1 MVFCF
6 KILACY
12 IIRYNINDILYVIYE
27 IRKRSV
33 NKIEWRVSKEN
44 KKLQSELS
52 KELNISPILAQLLI
66 NRGTKETLN
75 ARRFLKADLKD
86 LRDPYIFQ
94 DMEKAVDKILKAI
107 NNDERILIYGDY
119 DVDGITSVA
128 LLFSVLREF
137 TTNLYYYIPNRFQ
150 EGYGLNEEAI
160 DIAFKNNFKL
170 IITVDCGISSI
181 YEIEKAN
188 NYGIDVIVTDHH
200 QPQKDLPSAI
210 AIINPKCDTNYPF
223 KELAGVGVSFKVAQA
238 LYSKLKK
245 NQDDL
250 WSLLDYVALG
260 SIADSVPFI
269 DENRILIKYGLKM
282 LNQTKK
288 EGLKALIIESGVN
301 YGNLG
306 TKEVN
311 FALAPRINAAG
322 RLGDS
327 KLALE
332 LLLTN
337 SESKAKYLS
346 RKLSEINK
354 RRKEIGDNIL
364 REARKLASKQVKE
377 EDNKVLVLAS
387 ENWNQG
393 VIGIIAS
400 RLVDEFNR
408 PAIVISKKDG
418 IAKGS
423 GRSINGFHLYNVL
436 ELCQDI
442 LINFGGH
449 KLAAGIT
456 IESNKIS
463 EFKSRINEI
472 SQDFIKEDDLSPEL
486 KIDARISLSNINFGL
501 VKDINILEP
510 FGIGNP
516 QPVFCSYNNTIS
528 DWRLVGEK
536 REHLKLKIREENS
549 KLEGIGFKLGRI
561 GNQIFSKNKVV
572 DLAFNIELNKWN
584 GTENVQLNIKDI
596 KTII

>member
-1 MVFCF
+1 M
-6 KILACY
+6 
-12 IIRYNINDILYVIYE
+12 
-27 IRKRSV
+27 
-33 NKIEWRVSKEN
+33 
-44 KKLQSELS
+44 
-52 KELNISPILAQLLI
+52 
-66 NRGTKETLN
+66 G
-75 ARRFLKADLKD
+75 
-86 LRDPYIFQ
+86 
-94 DMEKAVDKILKAI
+94 KAVDKILSAV

-128 LLFSVLREF
+128 LLFSILSEL

-150 EGYGLNEEAI
+150 EGYGLNKDAI
-160 DIAFKNNFKL
+160 DIAFKNNITL
-170 IITVDCGISSI
+170 IITVDCGINSI
-181 YEIEKAN
+181 SEVEIAKS
-188 NYGIDVIVTDHH
+188 YGIDIIITDHH
-200 QPQKDLPSAI
+200 QPQKVIPSAM
-210 AIINPKCDTNYPF
+210 AIINPKCDSNYPF
-223 KELAGVGVSFKVAQA
+223 KELAGVGVSFKVAQG
-238 LYSKLKK
+238 LYLKLKK

-250 WSLLDYVALG
+250 WSQLDYVALG

-269 DENRILIKYGLKM
+269 DENRILIKYGLKT

-288 EGLKALIIESGVN
+288 EGLKALIMESGVN
-301 YGNLG
+301 YGNLS

-332 LLLTN
+332 LLLTD
-337 SESKAKYLS
+337 SEYKAKHLS

-354 RRKEIGDNIL
+354 QRQEIGDTIL
-364 REARKLASKQVKE
+364 REARKFASTQAKE
-377 EDNKVLVLAS
+377 ENNKVLVLAS

-408 PAIVISKKDG
+408 PAIVISKKEG

-423 GRSINGFHLYNVL
+423 GRSIKGFHLYNVL

-456 IESNKIS
+456 IESNKIP

-486 KIDARISLSNINFGL
+486 KIDTEISLSKINFSL

-516 QPVFCSYNNTIS
+516 QPVFCSYKNIIS

-536 REHLKLKIREENS
+536 RKHVKVKIKEENRI
-549 KLEGIGFKLGRI
+549 LEGIGFKLSKI
-561 GNQIFSKNKVV
+561 GNKIFSENKVV
-572 DLAFNIELNKWN
+572 SLAFNIELNKWN

-596 KTII
+596 KTIF

>member
-1 MVFCF
+1 M
-6 KILACY
+6 
-12 IIRYNINDILYVIYE
+12 
-27 IRKRSV
+27 
-33 NKIEWRVSKEN
+33 
-44 KKLQSELS
+44 
-52 KELNISPILAQLLI
+52 AQLLI
-66 NRGTKETLN
+66 NRETEGVLS
-75 ARRFLKADLKD
+75 ARKFLKADLKD

-94 DMEKAVDKILKAI
+94 DMEKAVDKILRAI
-107 NNDERILIYGDY
+107 NNNERILIYGDY

-128 LLFSVLREF
+128 LLFTILRKF
-137 TTNLYYYIPNRFQ
+137 TANLYYYIPNRFQ

-160 DIAFKNNFKL
+160 DIAFKNNIKL

-181 YEIEKAN
+181 FEIKKAN

-200 QPQKDLPSAI
+200 QPQKGLPSAI
-210 AIINPKCDTNYPF
+210 AIINPKCDKNYPF
-223 KELAGVGVSFKVAQA
+223 KELAGVGVGFKMAQA
-238 LYSKLKK
+238 LYLKLKK

-250 WSLLDYVALG
+250 WNLLDYVALG

-269 DENRILIKYGLKM
+269 GENRILIKYGLRA

-288 EGLKALIIESGVN
+288 EGLKALITESGVD

-322 RLGDS
+322 RLDDP

-332 LLLTN
+332 LLLTD
-337 SESKAKYLS
+337 SECKAKYLS
-346 RKLSEINK
+346 QKLSKINK
-354 RRKEIGDNIL
+354 YRREIGDNIL
-364 REARKLASKQVKE
+364 REARKFASMQVKE
-377 EDNKVLVLAS
+377 EDNKVLVLES

-423 GRSINGFHLYNVL
+423 GRSIEGFHLYKVL
-436 ELCQDI
+436 ESCQDI

-449 KLAAGIT
+449 ELAAGIT
-456 IESNKIS
+456 IKSNKIP
-463 EFKSRINEI
+463 EFKSKINEI
-472 SQDFIKEDDLSPEL
+472 SQNFIKEDDLNPEL
-486 KIDARISLSNINFGL
+486 KIDAQISLSDINFGL
-501 VKDINILEP
+501 VKDISILEP

-516 QPVFCSYNNTIS
+516 QPVFCSYKNVIS
-528 DWRLVGEK
+528 DWRLVGGK
-536 REHLKLKIREENS
+536 REHLKIKIKEENRT
-549 KLEGIGFKLGRI
+549 LEGIGFKLSKI
-561 GNQIFSKNKVV
+561 GKQIFSENKVV

-584 GTENVQLNIKDI
+584 GTENLQLNVKDI
-596 KTII
+596 KTIF

>member
-1 MVFCF
+1 
-6 KILACY
+6 
-12 IIRYNINDILYVIYE
+12 
-27 IRKRSV
+27 
-33 NKIEWRVSKEN
+33 
-44 KKLQSELS
+44 
-52 KELNISPILAQLLI
+52 
-66 NRGTKETLN
+66 
-75 ARRFLKADLKD
+75 
-86 LRDPYIFQ
+86 
-94 DMEKAVDKILKAI
+94 MEKAVDKILKVI
-107 NNDERILIYGDY
+107 NNSERILIYGDY
-119 DVDGITSVA
+119 DVDGLTSVA
-128 LLFSVLREF
+128 LLFSILKEL

-181 YEIEKAN
+181 CEIEKAN
-188 NYGIDVIVTDHH
+188 NYGIDVIVIDHH
-200 QPQKDLPSAI
+200 QPQKDIPSAI

-238 LYSKLKK
+238 LYLKLGK

-250 WSLLDYVALG
+250 QNLLDYVALG

-269 DENRILIKYGLKM
+269 DENRILIKHGIKM

-288 EGLKALIIESGVN
+288 EGLKALITESGVN

-311 FALAPRINAAG
+311 FSLAPRINAAG

-332 LLLTN
+332 LLLTD
-337 SESKAKYLS
+337 SESKAEYLS
-346 RKLSEINK
+346 RKLNEINK
-354 RRKEIGDNIL
+354 CRKEIGDNIL
-364 REARKLASKQVKE
+364 REARKLASVQVKE

-400 RLVDEFNR
+400 RLADEFNR
-408 PAIVISKKDG
+408 PAIVISKKDE

-423 GRSINGFHLYNVL
+423 GRSIDGFHLYNVL

-456 IESNKIS
+456 IKSNKIP

-472 SQDFIKEDDLSPEL
+472 SQNFIKEDDLSSEL
-486 KIDARISLSNINFGL
+486 KIDARISLGNINFGL

-516 QPVFCSYNNTIS
+516 QPVFCSYKNTIS
-528 DWRLVGEK
+528 NWKLVGEK
-536 REHLKLKIREENS
+536 GQHLKLRIKEENRT
-549 KLEGIGFKLGRI
+549 LEGIGFKLSRL
-561 GNQIFSKNKVV
+561 GNQIFSENKVV

-584 GTENVQLNIKDI
+584 GMENVQLNIKDI

>member
-1 MVFCF
+1 
-6 KILACY
+6 
-12 IIRYNINDILYVIYE
+12 
-27 IRKRSV
+27 
-33 NKIEWRVSKEN
+33 
-44 KKLQSELS
+44 LQSELS

-66 NRGTKETLN
+66 NRGTKEVLS
-75 ARRFLKADLKD
+75 ARRFLKTDLKD
-86 LRDPYIFQ
+86 LRDPYLFQ
-94 DMEKAVDKILKAI
+94 DMEKAVNKILKAI
-107 NNDERILIYGDY
+107 NNHERILIYGDY

-128 LLFSVLREF
+128 LFFSILRDF

-160 DIAFKNNFKL
+160 DIAFKNNIKL
-170 IITVDCGISSI
+170 IVTVDCGISSI

-188 NYGIDVIVTDHH
+188 DYGIDVIVTDHH
-200 QPQKDLPSAI
+200 QPQKDIPSAI
-210 AIINPKCDTNYPF
+210 AIINPKCDINYPF
-223 KELAGVGVSFKVAQA
+223 KELAGVGVSFKVVQA
-238 LYSKLKK
+238 LYSKLGK

-269 DENRILIKYGLKM
+269 DENRILIKYGLKA

-288 EGLKALIIESGVN
+288 EGLKALIMESGVS

-311 FALAPRINAAG
+311 FAIAPRINAAG
-322 RLGDS
+322 RLDDS
-327 KLALE
+327 KIALE

-337 SESKAKYLS
+337 SEYKAAYLS
-346 RKLSEINK
+346 RKLSEMNK
-354 RRKEIGDNIL
+354 HRQEIGDNIL
-364 REARKLASKQVKE
+364 REAREFASIQVKE
-377 EDNKVLVLAS
+377 EDNKILILAS

-408 PAIVISKKDG
+408 PVIIISKKDG

-423 GRSINGFHLYNVL
+423 GRSIKGFHLYKVL
-436 ELCQDI
+436 ESCQDI

-449 KLAAGIT
+449 ELAAGIT
-456 IESNKIS
+456 IESNKIP
-463 EFKSRINEI
+463 EFKSRMNEI
-472 SQDFIKEDDLSPEL
+472 SQDFIKGDDLSPEL
-486 KIDARISLSNINFGL
+486 KIDAQILLSNINFGL

-516 QPVFCSYNNTIS
+516 QPVFCSYKNIIA
-528 DWRLVGEK
+528 DWRLVGGK
-536 REHLKLKIREENS
+536 KEHLKIKVKEENRT
-549 KLEGIGFKLGRI
+549 LEGIGFKLSRM
-561 GNQIFSKNKVV
+561 GNQIFSRNKVV

-596 KTII
+596 KTIF

>member
-1 MVFCF
+1 M
-6 KILACY
+6 
-12 IIRYNINDILYVIYE
+12 YE
-27 IRKRSV
+27 TRERSV
-33 NKIEWRVSKEN
+33 DKIEWHISKED

-52 KELNISPILAQLLI
+52 KGLNISPILAQLLI
-66 NRGTKETLN
+66 NRETKEVPS
-75 ARRFLKADLKD
+75 ARKFLKADLKD

-94 DMEKAVDKILKAI
+94 DMEKAVEKILRAI
-107 NNDERILIYGDY
+107 NNNERILIYGDY
-119 DVDGITSVA
+119 DVDGLTSVA
-128 LLFSVLREF
+128 LLFTILRKF

-160 DIAFKNNFKL
+160 DILFKNNIKL
-170 IITVDCGISSI
+170 IITVDCGINSI
-181 YEIEKAN
+181 SEIEKAN
-188 NYGIDVIVTDHH
+188 NYSINVIVTDHH
-200 QPQKDLPSAI
+200 QPRKSLPSAL

-269 DENRILIKYGLKM
+269 DENRILIKYGLRA
-282 LNQTKK
+282 LNQTNK
-288 EGLKALIIESGVN
+288 EGLKALIMESGVN

-322 RLGDS
+322 RLGDP

-332 LLLTN
+332 LLLTD
-337 SESKAKYLS
+337 SEYKAKYLS
-346 RKLSEINK
+346 QKLSEINK
-354 RRKEIGDNIL
+354 HRREIGDNIL
-364 REARKLASKQVKE
+364 KEARKFASIQVKE
-377 EDNKVLVLAS
+377 KDNKVLVLES

-408 PAIVISKKDG
+408 PAIIISKKNG

-423 GRSINGFHLYNVL
+423 GRSIKGFHLYNVL
-436 ELCQDI
+436 ESCQDI

-449 KLAAGIT
+449 ELAAGIT
-456 IESNKIS
+456 MESNKIP
-463 EFKSRINEI
+463 EFKLRINEI
-472 SQDFIKEDDLSPEL
+472 SQNFIKEDDLSPEL
-486 KIDARISLSNINFGL
+486 KIDTQISLSDINFGL
-501 VKDINILEP
+501 IKDISVLEP

-516 QPVFCSYNNTIS
+516 QPIFCSYKNIIS
-528 DWRLVGEK
+528 DWRLVGGK
-536 REHLKLKIREENS
+536 REHLKIKIKGENRT
-549 KLEGIGFKLGRI
+549 LEGIGFKLSKI
-561 GNQIFSKNKVV
+561 GKQIFSENKVV

-584 GTENVQLNIKDI
+584 GTENLQLNIKDI
-596 KTII
+596 KTIF

>member
-1 MVFCF
+1 
-6 KILACY
+6 
-12 IIRYNINDILYVIYE
+12 
-27 IRKRSV
+27 
-33 NKIEWRVSKEN
+33 
-44 KKLQSELS
+44 LS

-66 NRGTKETLN
+66 NRGTKEALS
-75 ARRFLKADLKD
+75 ARKFLKADLKD

-94 DMEKAVDKILKAI
+94 DMDKAVDKILKTV
-107 NNDERILIYGDY
+107 NNNERILIYGDY

-128 LLFSVLREF
+128 LLFSILREL
-137 TTNLYYYIPNRFQ
+137 TNNLYFYIPNRFQ

-181 YEIEKAN
+181 HEIEKAN
-188 NYGIDVIVTDHH
+188 NYGIDIIITDHH

-210 AIINPKCDTNYPF
+210 AIINPKCDKNYPF
-223 KELAGVGVSFKVAQA
+223 KELAGVGVSFKIAQA
-238 LYSKLKK
+238 LYLKLKK

-260 SIADSVPFI
+260 SIADSVPFV
-269 DENRILIKYGLKM
+269 DENRILIKYGLKA

-288 EGLKALIIESGVN
+288 EGLKALIMESGVY

-332 LLLTN
+332 LLLTD
-337 SESKAKYLS
+337 SEYKAKHLS

-354 RRKEIGDNIL
+354 RRQEIGDNIL
-364 REARKLASKQVKE
+364 REAREFASIQAKE
-377 EDNKVLVLAS
+377 KDNKVLVLAS

-400 RLVDEFNR
+400 RLVEEFNR
-408 PAIVISKKDG
+408 PTIIISKKDG

-423 GRSINGFHLYNVL
+423 GRSIKGFHLYNVL

-456 IESNKIS
+456 IESNKIP
-463 EFKSRINEI
+463 EFKSMINEI
-472 SQDFIKEDDLSPEL
+472 SQSFIKKDDLHPEL
-486 KIDARISLSNINFGL
+486 KVDAQILLSDINFGL
-501 VKDINILEP
+501 IKDINILEP

-516 QPVFCSYNNTIS
+516 QPVFCSYKNIIS
-528 DWRLVGEK
+528 DWRLVGGK
-536 REHLKLKIREENS
+536 KEHLKIKIKEENRT
-549 KLEGIGFKLGRI
+549 LEGIGFKLSSL
-561 GNQIFSKNKVV
+561 GNQIFSENKIVN
-572 DLAFNIELNKWN
+572 LAFNVELNKWN
-584 GTENVQLNIKDI
+584 GTENIQLNIKDI
-596 KTII
+596 KTTFWEANKSDRFKRKN

>member
-1 MVFCF
+1 
-6 KILACY
+6 
-12 IIRYNINDILYVIYE
+12 
-27 IRKRSV
+27 
-33 NKIEWRVSKEN
+33 
-44 KKLQSELS
+44 LS

-66 NRGTKETLN
+66 NRGTKEVLG
-75 ARRFLKADLKD
+75 AGKFLKADLKD

-94 DMEKAVDKILKAI
+94 DMEKAVDKILRAA
-107 NNDERILIYGDY
+107 NNNERILIYGDY

-128 LLFSVLREF
+128 LLFSILREF
-137 TTNLYYYIPNRFQ
+137 TNNLYYYIPNRFQ

-181 YEIEKAN
+181 HEIEKAN
-188 NYGIDVIVTDHH
+188 NYGIDIIVIDHH

-210 AIINPKCDTNYPF
+210 AIINPKCDKNYPF
-223 KELAGVGVSFKVAQA
+223 KELAGVGVSFKMAQA
-238 LYSKLKK
+238 LYLKLKK

-250 WSLLDYVALG
+250 WNLLDYVALG

-269 DENRILIKYGLKM
+269 DENRILIKYGLKT

-288 EGLKALIIESGVN
+288 EGLKALIMESGVN

-332 LLLTN
+332 LLLTD
-337 SESKAKYLS
+337 SKYKAKHLS

-354 RRKEIGDNIL
+354 RRQEIGDNIL
-364 REARKLASKQVKE
+364 REAREFASIQVKE

-408 PAIVISKKDG
+408 PTIVISKKDG

-423 GRSINGFHLYNVL
+423 GRSIKGFHLYNVL

-456 IESNKIS
+456 IESNKIP
-463 EFKSRINEI
+463 EFKSMINEI
-472 SQDFIKEDDLSPEL
+472 SQNFIKKDDLHPEL
-486 KIDARISLSNINFGL
+486 KVDAQILLSDINFGL
-501 VKDINILEP
+501 IKDINILEP

-516 QPVFCSYNNTIS
+516 QPVFCSYKNIIS

-536 REHLKLKIREENS
+536 REHLKLKIKDGNRT
-549 KLEGIGFKLGRI
+549 LEGIGFKLSRT
-561 GNQIFSKNKVV
+561 GNQIFSENKIVN
-572 DLAFNIELNKWN
+572 LAFNIELNKWN
-584 GTENVQLNIKDI
+584 GTENIQLNIKDI
-596 KTII
+596 KTIF

>member
-1 MVFCF
+1 
-6 KILACY
+6 
-12 IIRYNINDILYVIYE
+12 
-27 IRKRSV
+27 
-33 NKIEWRVSKEN
+33 
-44 KKLQSELS
+44 LS

-66 NRGTKETLN
+66 NRGTKEVLS

-94 DMEKAVDKILKAI
+94 DMEKAVGKILSAI

-128 LLFSVLREF
+128 LLFSILREF

-160 DIAFKNNFKL
+160 DIAFKNNIRL
-170 IITVDCGISSI
+170 IITVDCGISSVS
-181 YEIEKAN
+181 EIEKAN

-200 QPQKDLPSAI
+200 QPQKDIPSAI
-210 AIINPKCDTNYPF
+210 AIINPKYDTNYPF
-223 KELAGVGVSFKVAQA
+223 KELAGVGVGFKVAQA

-269 DENRILIKYGLKM
+269 DENRILIKYGLKA

-288 EGLKALIIESGVN
+288 EGLKALIMESGVN
-301 YGNLG
+301 CGDLG

-332 LLLTN
+332 LLLTD
-337 SESKAKYLS
+337 SEYKAKHLS
-346 RKLSEINK
+346 RKLTEINK
-354 RRKEIGDNIL
+354 HRQEIGDNIL
-364 REARKLASKQVKE
+364 REARELASIQIKE
-377 EDNKVLVLAS
+377 EDKVLVLAS

-393 VIGIIAS
+393 VVGIIAS
-400 RLVDEFNR
+400 RLTDEFNR

-423 GRSINGFHLYNVL
+423 GRSIKGFHLYKVL
-436 ELCQDI
+436 ESCQDI

-449 KLAAGIT
+449 ELAAGIT
-456 IESNKIS
+456 IESNKIP
-463 EFKSRINEI
+463 EFKLRINEI
-472 SQDFIKEDDLSPEL
+472 SQNFIKEDDLNPEL
-486 KIDARISLSNINFGL
+486 KIDAQISLRNINFGL
-501 VKDINILEP
+501 VKDINVLEP
-510 FGIGNP
+510 FGVGNP
-516 QPVFCSYNNTIS
+516 QPVFCSYKNIIS

-536 REHLKLKIREENS
+536 REHLKIKIKEENRT
-549 KLEGIGFKLGRI
+549 LEGIGFKLSRI
-561 GNQIFSKNKVV
+561 GNQIFSENKVV

-596 KTII
+596 KSYKFN

>member
-1 MVFCF
+1 
-6 KILACY
+6 
-12 IIRYNINDILYVIYE
+12 
-27 IRKRSV
+27 
-33 NKIEWRVSKEN
+33 
-44 KKLQSELS
+44 
-52 KELNISPILAQLLI
+52 
-66 NRGTKETLN
+66 
-75 ARRFLKADLKD
+75 
-86 LRDPYIFQ
+86 
-94 DMEKAVDKILKAI
+94 MEKAVDKILRAI
-107 NNDERILIYGDY
+107 NDNERILIYGDY

-128 LLFSVLREF
+128 LLFTILREF

-160 DIAFKNNFKL
+160 DIAFKNNIKL

-181 YEIEKAN
+181 SEIEEAN

-269 DENRILIKYGLKM
+269 DENRILIKHGLKA

-322 RLGDS
+322 RLGDP

-337 SESKAKYLS
+337 SEYKAKYLS
-346 RKLSEINK
+346 QRLGEINK
-354 RRKEIGDNIL
+354 RRREIGDNIL
-364 REARKLASKQVKE
+364 REAREFASMQVKE
-377 EDNKVLVLAS
+377 EDNKVLVLES

-423 GRSINGFHLYNVL
+423 GRSIKGFHLYNIL
-436 ELCQDI
+436 ESCQDI
-442 LINFGGH
+442 LMNFGGH
-449 KLAAGIT
+449 ELAAGIT
-456 IESNKIS
+456 IESNKIP

-472 SQDFIKEDDLSPEL
+472 SQNFIKEDDLSPEL
-486 KIDARISLSNINFGL
+486 KIDAQILLSDINFCL
-501 VKDINILEP
+501 VKDISVLEP

-516 QPVFCSYNNTIS
+516 QPVFCSYKNIIS
-528 DWRLVGEK
+528 DWRLVGGK
-536 REHLKLKIREENS
+536 KEHLKIKIKEENRT
-549 KLEGIGFKLGRI
+549 LEGIGFKLSKI
-561 GNQIFSKNKVV
+561 GKQIFSENKVV
-572 DLAFNIELNKWN
+572 DLAFSIELNKWN
-584 GTENVQLNIKDI
+584 GTEKVQLNVKDI
-596 KTII
+596 KTIF

>member
-1 MVFCF
+1 M
-6 KILACY
+6 
-12 IIRYNINDILYVIYE
+12 
-27 IRKRSV
+27 
-33 NKIEWRVSKEN
+33 
-44 KKLQSELS
+44 S

-66 NRGTKETLN
+66 NRGTKEVLS
-75 ARRFLKADLKD
+75 ARKFLKGDLKD

-94 DMEKAVDKILKAI
+94 DMEKAVDKILRAVD
-107 NNDERILIYGDY
+107 NNERILIYGDY

-128 LLFSVLREF
+128 LLFSILREF
-137 TTNLYYYIPNRFQ
+137 TNNLYYYIPNRFQ

-181 YEIEKAN
+181 HEIEKAS

-210 AIINPKCDTNYPF
+210 AIINPKCDKNYPF
-223 KELAGVGVSFKVAQA
+223 KELAGVGVGFKMAQA
-238 LYSKLKK
+238 LYLKLKK

-250 WSLLDYVALG
+250 WNLLDYVALG

-269 DENRILIKYGLKM
+269 DENRILIKYGLRA

-288 EGLKALIIESGVN
+288 EGLKALIMESGVD

-322 RLGDS
+322 RLDDP

-332 LLLTN
+332 LVLTD
-337 SESKAKYLS
+337 SEYKAKHLS
-346 RKLSEINK
+346 QKLSEINK
-354 RRKEIGDNIL
+354 HRREIGDNIL
-364 REARKLASKQVKE
+364 REARKFASVQAKE
-377 EDNKVLVLAS
+377 EDNKVLVLES

-408 PAIVISKKDG
+408 PAIIISKKDG
-418 IAKGS
+418 VAKGS
-423 GRSINGFHLYNVL
+423 GRSIKGFHLYKVL
-436 ELCQDI
+436 ESCQDI

-449 KLAAGIT
+449 ELAAGIT
-456 IESNKIS
+456 IESNKIP
-463 EFKSRINEI
+463 EFKSRINGI
-472 SQDFIKEDDLSPEL
+472 SQNFIKEDDLSPEL
-486 KIDARISLSNINFGL
+486 KIDAQILLSDINFGL
-501 VKDINILEP
+501 VKDISVLEP
-510 FGIGNP
+510 FGIGNS
-516 QPVFCSYNNTIS
+516 QPVFCSYKNIIS
-528 DWRLVGEK
+528 DWRLVGGRK
-536 REHLKLKIREENS
+536 EHLKIKIKEENRT
-549 KLEGIGFKLGRI
+549 LEGIGFKLSKI
-561 GNQIFSKNKVV
+561 GKQIFSENKVV

-584 GTENVQLNIKDI
+584 GTENLQLNIKDI
-596 KTII
+596 KTIF

>member
-1 MVFCF
+1 
-6 KILACY
+6 
-12 IIRYNINDILYVIYE
+12 
-27 IRKRSV
+27 
-33 NKIEWRVSKEN
+33 
-44 KKLQSELS
+44 LQSELS

-66 NRGTKETLN
+66 NRGTKEVLS
-75 ARRFLKADLKD
+75 ARRFLKTDLKD
-86 LRDPYIFQ
+86 LRDPYLFQ
-94 DMEKAVDKILKAI
+94 DMEKAVNKILKAI
-107 NNDERILIYGDY
+107 NNHERILIYGDY

-128 LLFSVLREF
+128 LLFSILRDF

-160 DIAFKNNFKL
+160 DIAFKNNIKL
-170 IITVDCGISSI
+170 IVTVDCGIASI

-200 QPQKDLPSAI
+200 QPQKDIPSAI
-210 AIINPKCDTNYPF
+210 AIINPKCDINYPF
-223 KELAGVGVSFKVAQA
+223 KELAGVGVSFKVVQA
-238 LYSKLKK
+238 LYSKLGK

-269 DENRILIKYGLKM
+269 DENRILIKYGLKA

-288 EGLKALIIESGVN
+288 EGLKALIMESGVS

-311 FALAPRINAAG
+311 FAIAPRINAAG
-322 RLGDS
+322 RLDDS
-327 KLALE
+327 KIALE

-337 SESKAKYLS
+337 SEYKAAYLS
-346 RKLSEINK
+346 RKLSEMNK
-354 RRKEIGDNIL
+354 HRQEIGDNIL
-364 REARKLASKQVKE
+364 REAREFASIQVKE
-377 EDNKVLVLAS
+377 EDNKILILAS

-408 PAIVISKKDG
+408 PVIIISKKDG

-423 GRSINGFHLYNVL
+423 GRSIKGFHLYKVL
-436 ELCQDI
+436 ESCQDI

-449 KLAAGIT
+449 ELAAGIT
-456 IESNKIS
+456 IESNKIP
-463 EFKSRINEI
+463 EFKSRMNEI
-472 SQDFIKEDDLSPEL
+472 SQDFIKGDDLSPEL
-486 KIDARISLSNINFGL
+486 KIDAQILLSNINFGL

-516 QPVFCSYNNTIS
+516 QPVFCSYKNIIA
-528 DWRLVGEK
+528 DWRLVGGK
-536 REHLKLKIREENS
+536 KEHLKIKVKEENRT
-549 KLEGIGFKLGRI
+549 LEGIGFKLSRM
-561 GNQIFSKNKVV
+561 GNQIFSRNKVV

-596 KTII
+596 KTIF

>member
-1 MVFCF
+1 M
-6 KILACY
+6 
-12 IIRYNINDILYVIYE
+12 YE
-27 IRKRSV
+27 TRERSV
-33 NKIEWRVSKEN
+33 DKIEWHISKED

-52 KELNISPILAQLLI
+52 KGLNISPILAQLLI
-66 NRGTKETLN
+66 NRETKEVPS
-75 ARRFLKADLKD
+75 ARKFLKADLKD

-94 DMEKAVDKILKAI
+94 DMEKAVEKILRAI
-107 NNDERILIYGDY
+107 NNNERILIYGDY
-119 DVDGITSVA
+119 DVDGLTSVA
-128 LLFSVLREF
+128 LLFTILRKF

-160 DIAFKNNFKL
+160 DILFKNNIKL
-170 IITVDCGISSI
+170 IITVDCGINSI
-181 YEIEKAN
+181 SEIEKAN
-188 NYGIDVIVTDHH
+188 NYSINVIVTDHH
-200 QPQKDLPSAI
+200 QPRKSLPSAL

-269 DENRILIKYGLKM
+269 DENRILIKYGLRA
-282 LNQTKK
+282 LNQTNK
-288 EGLKALIIESGVN
+288 EGLKALIMESGVN

-322 RLGDS
+322 RLGDP

-332 LLLTN
+332 LLLTD
-337 SESKAKYLS
+337 SEYKAKYLS
-346 RKLSEINK
+346 QKLSEINK
-354 RRKEIGDNIL
+354 CRREIGDNIL
-364 REARKLASKQVKE
+364 KEARKFASIQVKE
-377 EDNKVLVLAS
+377 EDNKVLVLES

-408 PAIVISKKDG
+408 PAIIISKKNG

-423 GRSINGFHLYNVL
+423 GRSIKGFHLYNVL
-436 ELCQDI
+436 ESCQDI

-449 KLAAGIT
+449 ELAAGIT
-456 IESNKIS
+456 MESNKIP
-463 EFKSRINEI
+463 EFKLRINEI
-472 SQDFIKEDDLSPEL
+472 SQNFIKEDDLSPEL
-486 KIDARISLSNINFGL
+486 KIDTQISLSDINFGL
-501 VKDINILEP
+501 IKDISVLEP

-516 QPVFCSYNNTIS
+516 QPVFCSYKNIIS
-528 DWRLVGEK
+528 DWRLVGGK
-536 REHLKLKIREENS
+536 REHLKIKIKGENRT
-549 KLEGIGFKLGRI
+549 LEGIGFKLSKI
-561 GNQIFSKNKVV
+561 GKQIFSENKVV

-584 GTENVQLNIKDI
+584 GTENLQLNIKDI
-596 KTII
+596 KTIF

>member
-1 MVFCF
+1 M
-6 KILACY
+6 
-12 IIRYNINDILYVIYE
+12 
-27 IRKRSV
+27 
-33 NKIEWRVSKEN
+33 
-44 KKLQSELS
+44 QSELS

-66 NRGTKETLN
+66 NRGTKEVLS
-75 ARRFLKADLKD
+75 ARRFLKTDLKD
-86 LRDPYIFQ
+86 LRDPYLFQ
-94 DMEKAVDKILKAI
+94 DMEKAVNKILKAI
-107 NNDERILIYGDY
+107 NNHERILIYGDY

-128 LLFSVLREF
+128 LFFSILRDF

-160 DIAFKNNFKL
+160 DIAFKNNIKL
-170 IITVDCGISSI
+170 IVTVDCGISSI

-188 NYGIDVIVTDHH
+188 DYGIDVIVTDHH
-200 QPQKDLPSAI
+200 QPQKDIPSAI
-210 AIINPKCDTNYPF
+210 AIINPKCDINYPF
-223 KELAGVGVSFKVAQA
+223 KELAGVGVSFKVVQA
-238 LYSKLKK
+238 LYSKLGK

-269 DENRILIKYGLKM
+269 DENRILIKYGLKA

-288 EGLKALIIESGVN
+288 EGLKALIMESGVS

-311 FALAPRINAAG
+311 FAIAPRINAAG
-322 RLGDS
+322 RLDDS
-327 KLALE
+327 KIALE

-337 SESKAKYLS
+337 SEYKAAYLS
-346 RKLSEINK
+346 RKLSEMNK
-354 RRKEIGDNIL
+354 HRQEIGDNIL
-364 REARKLASKQVKE
+364 REAREFASIQVKE
-377 EDNKVLVLAS
+377 EDNKILILAS

-408 PAIVISKKDG
+408 PAIIISKKDG

-423 GRSINGFHLYNVL
+423 GRSIKGFHLYKVL
-436 ELCQDI
+436 ESCQDI

-449 KLAAGIT
+449 ELAAGIT
-456 IESNKIS
+456 IESNKIP
-463 EFKSRINEI
+463 EFKSRMNEI
-472 SQDFIKEDDLSPEL
+472 SQDFIKGDDLSPEL
-486 KIDARISLSNINFGL
+486 KIDAQILLSNINFGL

-516 QPVFCSYNNTIS
+516 QPVFCSYKNIIA
-528 DWRLVGEK
+528 DWRLVGGK
-536 REHLKLKIREENS
+536 KEHLKIKVKEENRT
-549 KLEGIGFKLGRI
+549 LEGIGFKLSRM
-561 GNQIFSKNKVV
+561 GNQIFSRNKVV

-596 KTII
+596 KTIF

>member
-1 MVFCF
+1 M
-6 KILACY
+6 
-12 IIRYNINDILYVIYE
+12 
-27 IRKRSV
+27 
-33 NKIEWRVSKEN
+33 
-44 KKLQSELS
+44 S
-52 KELNISPILAQLLI
+52 KELNISTILARLLI
-66 NRGTKETLN
+66 NRGTKEALS

-94 DMEKAVDKILKAI
+94 DMEKAVDIILRAI
-107 NNDERILIYGDY
+107 NNNERILIYGDY
-119 DVDGITSVA
+119 DVDGITSVT
-128 LLFSVLREF
+128 LLFSILKEF

-160 DIAFKNNFKL
+160 DIAFKNNIKL

-181 YEIEKAN
+181 SEIEKAS

-200 QPQKDLPSAI
+200 QPQKDIPSAI

-238 LYSKLKK
+238 LYSKLGK

-250 WSLLDYVALG
+250 QNLLDYVALG

-269 DENRILIKYGLKM
+269 DENRILIKHGLKV
-282 LNQTKK
+282 LNQTQK
-288 EGLKALIIESGVN
+288 EGLKALIMESGIN
-301 YGNLG
+301 YGILG

-332 LLLTN
+332 LLLTD
-337 SESKAKYLS
+337 SESKARYLS

-354 RRKEIGDNIL
+354 CRKEIGDNIL
-364 REARKLASKQVKE
+364 REARKLASRQVKE
-377 EDNKVLVLAS
+377 ENNKVLVLAS

-418 IAKGS
+418 MAKGS

-436 ELCQDI
+436 ELCQDV
-442 LINFGGH
+442 LVNFGGH

-456 IESNKIS
+456 IESNKIP
-463 EFKSRINEI
+463 EFKSMINEI

-501 VKDINILEP
+501 VKDINVLEP

-516 QPVFCSYNNTIS
+516 QPVFCSYKNTIS

-536 REHLKLKIREENS
+536 REHIKLKIKEENRT
-549 KLEGIGFKLGRI
+549 LEGIGFKLSRI
-561 GNQIFSKNKVV
+561 GNQIFSENKVV

-596 KTII
+596 KNIL

>member
-1 MVFCF
+1 M
-6 KILACY
+6 
-12 IIRYNINDILYVIYE
+12 YE
-27 IRKRSV
+27 TRERSV
-33 NKIEWRVSKEN
+33 DKIEWHISKED

-52 KELNISPILAQLLI
+52 KGLNISPILAQLLI
-66 NRGTKETLN
+66 NRETKEVPS
-75 ARRFLKADLKD
+75 ARKFLKADLKD

-94 DMEKAVDKILKAI
+94 DMEKAVEKILRAI
-107 NNDERILIYGDY
+107 NNNERILIYGDY
-119 DVDGITSVA
+119 DVDGLTSVA
-128 LLFSVLREF
+128 LLFTILRKF

-160 DIAFKNNFKL
+160 DILFKNNIKL
-170 IITVDCGISSI
+170 IITVDCGINSI
-181 YEIEKAN
+181 SEIEKAN
-188 NYGIDVIVTDHH
+188 NYSINVIVTDHH
-200 QPQKDLPSAI
+200 QPRKSLPSAL

-269 DENRILIKYGLKM
+269 DENRILIKYGLRA
-282 LNQTKK
+282 LNQTNK
-288 EGLKALIIESGVN
+288 EGLKALIMESGVN

-322 RLGDS
+322 RLGDP

-332 LLLTN
+332 LLLTD
-337 SESKAKYLS
+337 SEYKAKYLS
-346 RKLSEINK
+346 QKLSEINK
-354 RRKEIGDNIL
+354 RRREIGDNIL
-364 REARKLASKQVKE
+364 KEARKFASIQVKE
-377 EDNKVLVLAS
+377 EDNKVLVLES

-408 PAIVISKKDG
+408 PAIIISKKNG

-423 GRSINGFHLYNVL
+423 GRSIKGFHLYNVL
-436 ELCQDI
+436 ESCQDI

-449 KLAAGIT
+449 ELAAGIT
-456 IESNKIS
+456 MESNKIP
-463 EFKSRINEI
+463 EFKLRINEI
-472 SQDFIKEDDLSPEL
+472 SQNFIKEDDLSPEL
-486 KIDARISLSNINFGL
+486 KIDTQISLSDINFGL
-501 VKDINILEP
+501 IKDISVLEP

-516 QPVFCSYNNTIS
+516 QPVFCSYKNIIS
-528 DWRLVGEK
+528 DWRLVGGK
-536 REHLKLKIREENS
+536 REHLKIKIKGENRT
-549 KLEGIGFKLGRI
+549 LEGIGFKLSKI
-561 GNQIFSKNKVV
+561 GKQIFSENKVV

-584 GTENVQLNIKDI
+584 GTENLQLNIKDI
-596 KTII
+596 KTIF

>member
-1 MVFCF
+1 M
-6 KILACY
+6 
-12 IIRYNINDILYVIYE
+12 
-27 IRKRSV
+27 
-33 NKIEWRVSKEN
+33 
-44 KKLQSELS
+44 S
-52 KELNISPILAQLLI
+52 KELNISTILARLLI
-66 NRGTKETLN
+66 NRGTKEALS

-94 DMEKAVDKILKAI
+94 DMEKAVDIILRAI
-107 NNDERILIYGDY
+107 NNNERILIYGDY
-119 DVDGITSVA
+119 DVDGITSVT
-128 LLFSVLREF
+128 LLFSILKEF

-200 QPQKDLPSAI
+200 QPQKDIPSAI

-238 LYSKLKK
+238 LYSKLGK

-250 WSLLDYVALG
+250 QNLLDYVALG

-269 DENRILIKYGLKM
+269 DENRILIKHGLKV
-282 LNQTKK
+282 LNQTQK
-288 EGLKALIIESGVN
+288 EGLKALIMESGIN
-301 YGNLG
+301 YGILG

-332 LLLTN
+332 LLLTD
-337 SESKAKYLS
+337 SESKARYLS

-354 RRKEIGDNIL
+354 CRKEIGDNIL
-364 REARKLASKQVKE
+364 REARKLASRQVKE
-377 EDNKVLVLAS
+377 ENNKVLVLAS

-418 IAKGS
+418 MAKGS

-436 ELCQDI
+436 ELCQDV
-442 LINFGGH
+442 LVNFGGH

-456 IESNKIS
+456 IESNKIP
-463 EFKSRINEI
+463 EFKSMINEI

-501 VKDINILEP
+501 VKDINVLEP

-516 QPVFCSYNNTIS
+516 QPVFCSYKNTIS

-536 REHLKLKIREENS
+536 REHIKLKIKEENRT
-549 KLEGIGFKLGRI
+549 LEGIGFKLSRI
-561 GNQIFSKNKVV
+561 GNQIFSENKVV

-596 KTII
+596 KTIL

>member
-1 MVFCF
+1 M
-6 KILACY
+6 
-12 IIRYNINDILYVIYE
+12 
-27 IRKRSV
+27 
-33 NKIEWRVSKEN
+33 
-44 KKLQSELS
+44 S

-66 NRGTKETLN
+66 NRETEGVLS
-75 ARRFLKADLKD
+75 ARKFLKADLKD

-94 DMEKAVDKILKAI
+94 DMEKAVDKILRAI
-107 NNDERILIYGDY
+107 NNNERILIYGDY

-128 LLFSVLREF
+128 LLFSILREF

-160 DIAFKNNFKL
+160 DIAFKNNIKL

-181 YEIEKAN
+181 SEVEKAN

-200 QPQKDLPSAI
+200 QPQKDIPSAI

-223 KELAGVGVSFKVAQA
+223 KGLAGVGVSFKVAQA

-269 DENRILIKYGLKM
+269 DENRVLIKYGLKM

-288 EGLKALIIESGVN
+288 EGLKALIIESGLN

-311 FALAPRINAAG
+311 FAIAPRINAAG

-332 LLLTN
+332 LLLTD
-337 SESKAKYLS
+337 SEYKAKYLS

-354 RRKEIGDNIL
+354 HRQEIGNDIL
-364 REARKLASKQVKE
+364 REAREFASKQVKE
-377 EDNKVLVLAS
+377 EDNKVLVIAS

-408 PAIVISKKDG
+408 PAIVISKKNG
-418 IAKGS
+418 MAKGS

-442 LINFGGH
+442 LVNFGGH

-456 IESNKIS
+456 MESNKIP
-463 EFKSRINEI
+463 ELKSRINAI

-486 KIDARISLSNINFGL
+486 KIDAQISLSNINFGL
-501 VKDINILEP
+501 VKDINVLEP

-516 QPVFCSYNNTIS
+516 QPVFCSYKNIIS

-536 REHLKLKIREENS
+536 REHLKLKIKEEN
-549 KLEGIGFKLGRI
+549 KTLEGIGFKLSKI
-561 GNQIFSKNKVV
+561 GNQIFSENKNKVV

-596 KTII
+596 KTIF

>member
-1 MVFCF
+1 
-6 KILACY
+6 
-12 IIRYNINDILYVIYE
+12 
-27 IRKRSV
+27 
-33 NKIEWRVSKEN
+33 
-44 KKLQSELS
+44 
-52 KELNISPILAQLLI
+52 
-66 NRGTKETLN
+66 
-75 ARRFLKADLKD
+75 
-86 LRDPYIFQ
+86 
-94 DMEKAVDKILKAI
+94 MEKTVDKILRAI
-107 NNDERILIYGDY
+107 NNNERILIYGDY

-128 LLFSVLREF
+128 LLFTILREF

-160 DIAFKNNFKL
+160 DIAFKNNIKL

-181 YEIEKAN
+181 SEIEKAN

-210 AIINPKCDTNYPF
+210 AIINPKCDTHYPF
-223 KELAGVGVSFKVAQA
+223 KELAGVGVIFKVAQA
-238 LYSKLKK
+238 LYLKLKK

-269 DENRILIKYGLKM
+269 DENRILIKYGLKT

-288 EGLKALIIESGVN
+288 EGLKALIMESGVN

-322 RLGDS
+322 RLDDP

-337 SESKAKYLS
+337 SEYKAKHLS
-346 RKLSEINK
+346 QKLSEINK
-354 RRKEIGDNIL
+354 HRREIGDNIL
-364 REARKLASKQVKE
+364 RQAREFASIQVKE
-377 EDNKVLVLAS
+377 ENNKVLVLES

-408 PAIVISKKDG
+408 PAIIISKKDG

-423 GRSINGFHLYNVL
+423 GRSIKGFHLYNVL
-436 ELCQDI
+436 ESCQDI

-449 KLAAGIT
+449 ELAAGIT
-456 IESNKIS
+456 IESNKIP
-463 EFKSRINEI
+463 EFISRINKI
-472 SQDFIKEDDLSPEL
+472 SQDYIKEDDLSPEL
-486 KIDARISLSNINFGL
+486 KIDAQISLSNINFSL
-501 VKDINILEP
+501 VKDISVLEP

-516 QPVFCSYNNTIS
+516 QPVFCSYKNIIS
-528 DWRLVGEK
+528 DWRLVGGK
-536 REHLKLKIREENS
+536 REHLKIKIIEEN
-549 KLEGIGFKLGRI
+549 KTLDGIGFKLSRVGK
-561 GNQIFSKNKVV
+561 QIFSENKVV

-584 GTENVQLNIKDI
+584 GTEKVQLNIKDI
-596 KTII
+596 KTIF

>member
-1 MVFCF
+1 
-6 KILACY
+6 
-12 IIRYNINDILYVIYE
+12 
-27 IRKRSV
+27 
-33 NKIEWRVSKEN
+33 
-44 KKLQSELS
+44 LS

-66 NRGTKETLN
+66 NRGTKEVIG
-75 ARRFLKADLKD
+75 AGKFLKADLKD

-94 DMEKAVDKILKAI
+94 DMEKAVDKILRAA
-107 NNDERILIYGDY
+107 NNNERILIYGDY

-128 LLFSVLREF
+128 LLFSILREF
-137 TTNLYYYIPNRFQ
+137 TNNLYYYIPNRFQ

-181 YEIEKAN
+181 HEIEKAN
-188 NYGIDVIVTDHH
+188 NYGIDIIVIDHH

-210 AIINPKCDTNYPF
+210 AIINPKCDKNYPF
-223 KELAGVGVSFKVAQA
+223 KELAGVGVSFKMAQA
-238 LYSKLKK
+238 LYLKLKK

-250 WSLLDYVALG
+250 WNLLDYVALG

-269 DENRILIKYGLKM
+269 DENRILIKYGLKT

-288 EGLKALIIESGVN
+288 EGLKALIMESGVN

-332 LLLTN
+332 LLLTD
-337 SESKAKYLS
+337 SKYKAKHLS

-354 RRKEIGDNIL
+354 RRQEIGDNIL
-364 REARKLASKQVKE
+364 REAREFASIQVKE

-408 PAIVISKKDG
+408 PTIVISKKDG

-423 GRSINGFHLYNVL
+423 GRSIKGFHLYNVL

-456 IESNKIS
+456 IESNKIP
-463 EFKSRINEI
+463 EFKSMINEI
-472 SQDFIKEDDLSPEL
+472 SQNFIKKDDLHPEL
-486 KIDARISLSNINFGL
+486 KVDTQILLSDINFGL
-501 VKDINILEP
+501 IKDINILEP

-516 QPVFCSYNNTIS
+516 QPVFCSYKNIIS

-536 REHLKLKIREENS
+536 REHLKLKIKDGNRT
-549 KLEGIGFKLGRI
+549 LEGIGFKLSRT
-561 GNQIFSKNKVV
+561 GNQIFSENKIVN
-572 DLAFNIELNKWN
+572 LAFNIELNKWN
-584 GTENVQLNIKDI
+584 GTENIQLNIKDI
-596 KTII
+596 KTIF

>member
-1 MVFCF
+1 M
-6 KILACY
+6 
-12 IIRYNINDILYVIYE
+12 
-27 IRKRSV
+27 
-33 NKIEWRVSKEN
+33 
-44 KKLQSELS
+44 QSELS

-66 NRGTKETLN
+66 NRGIREVLS

-86 LRDPYIFQ
+86 LRDPYLFQ
-94 DMEKAVDKILKAI
+94 DMDKAVDKILRTI
-107 NNDERILIYGDY
+107 NNHERILIYGDY
-119 DVDGITSVA
+119 DVDGVTSVA
-128 LLFSVLREF
+128 LLFSILKEF
-137 TTNLYYYIPNRFQ
+137 TSNLYYYIPNRFQ

-160 DIAFKNNFKL
+160 DIAFKNNIKL

-181 YEIEKAN
+181 SEVERAN

-210 AIINPKCDTNYPF
+210 AIINPKCDASYPF

-238 LYSKLKK
+238 LYSKLGK

-250 WSLLDYVALG
+250 QNLLDYVALG
-260 SIADSVPFI
+260 SIADSVPII
-269 DENRILIKYGLKM
+269 DENRILIKYGLKT

-288 EGLKALIIESGVN
+288 EGLKALIMESGVN

-311 FALAPRINAAG
+311 FVLAPRINAAG
-322 RLGDS
+322 RLDDS

-332 LLLTN
+332 LLLTD
-337 SESKAKYLS
+337 SEYKAAYLS

-354 RRKEIGDNIL
+354 HRQEIGDNIL
-364 REARKLASKQVKE
+364 REAREFASIQVKE

-408 PAIVISKKDG
+408 PAIIISKKDG

-423 GRSINGFHLYNVL
+423 GRSIKGFHLYNVL
-436 ELCQDI
+436 ESCQDI

-449 KLAAGIT
+449 ELAAGIT
-456 IESNKIS
+456 IESNKIP

-486 KIDARISLSNINFGL
+486 KIDAQILLNNINFGL
-501 VKDINILEP
+501 VKDINTLEP
-510 FGIGNP
+510 FGTGNP
-516 QPVFCSYNNTIS
+516 QPVFCSYKNIIS
-528 DWRLVGEK
+528 DWRMVGEK
-536 REHLKLKIREENS
+536 REHLKIKIKEEHRT
-549 KLEGIGFKLGRI
+549 LEGIGFKLSKI
-561 GNQIFSKNKVV
+561 GNQIFPGNKVV
-572 DLAFNIELNKWN
+572 DLAFNIELNSWN

-596 KTII
+596 KTIF